1 MTAKAPILVQRL
13 ADQRLYHVALDRYIT
28 VAALRAWQAA
38 GMSFVVRDAQTGD
51 NVTSS
56 VMRLLK
62 AARKRDANQLAKSIV
77 DIALRT
83 SIRLTTNVYSSLPV
97 PTLRCPSSPIGRRST
112 PSTSPKR

>member
-28 VAALRAWQAA
+28 VAAPRAWQAA

-56 VMRLLK
+56 VMRLH
-62 AARKRDANQLAKSIV
+62 
-77 DIALRT
+77 
-83 SIRLTTNVYSSLPV
+83 
-97 PTLRCPSSPIGRRST
+97 
-112 PSTSPKR
+112 